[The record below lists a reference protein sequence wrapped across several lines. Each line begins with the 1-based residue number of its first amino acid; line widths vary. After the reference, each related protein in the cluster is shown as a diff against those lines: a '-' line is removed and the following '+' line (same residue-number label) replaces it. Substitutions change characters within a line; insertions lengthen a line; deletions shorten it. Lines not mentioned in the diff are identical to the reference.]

1 MISSAQAKEWRGITP
16 LYSTC
21 KDVKRILGVT
31 KCETTTYHLKDENV
45 SIYFSEYP
53 CGVRLPE
60 GWNVP
65 VGTVIQMTVY
75 PAIKPKFADLHI
87 DESKFKK
94 EEDPELPGNFA
105 YTDYEEGFSFVVSP
119 SGVADNFTYFA
130 TAKDHS
136 LRCPRT
142 ILPTRSKSG
151 EAYYNL
157 PMFDQYGHIPF
168 KEEKAVLDSLVTEL
182 RVRKPTTQAY
192 IIAYAGRRASP
203 GEAQA
208 RAIRAKDYLVKTRGI
223 SRARIVAIDGEY
235 QDEAIIE
242 LWIKPLGVT
251 APPVAPNIHPS
262 QVQIIHARKA
272 MVRNLKP

>member
-1 MISSAQAKEWRGITP
+1 MISSAQAKEWRGIIP
-16 LYSTC
+16 LHSTC
-21 KDVKRILGVT
+21 EDVKHILGVT

-94 EEDPELPGNFA
+94 EEDPEMPGNFA

-136 LRCPRT
+136 LRCSRT
-142 ILPTRSKSG
+142 IPSARSKSG

-157 PMFDQYGHIPF
+157 PMFDQYGHILF
-168 KEEKAVLDSLVTEL
+168 KEEKAILDSLVTEL
-182 RVRKPTTQAY
+182 RARNPTTQAY
-192 IIAYAGRRASP
+192 IIAYAGRRASRN
-203 GEAQA
+203 EAQA
-208 RAIRAKDYLVKTRGI
+208 RAIRAKDYLVKTRSI
-223 SRARIVAIDGEY
+223 SGARIVAIDGGY
-235 QDEAIIE
+235 RCEAIVE
-242 LWIKPLGVT
+242 LWIRPPGVA
-251 APPVAPNIHPS
+251 APPVTPTIYPS
-262 QVQIIHARKA
+262 QVQIINAHKAMARK
-272 MVRNLKP
+272 LKP